1 MSADYFLTPTPYTS
15 DPDPLAKSQQSLA
28 YTQAGVDTGE
38 IVIRG
43 GTHYEFS
50 WIPNV
55 GFPATLR
62 GSDEVA
68 WYTTAWFDK
77 YVKGD
82 SSADK
87 RLLTNRWRSDS
98 PEAAI
103 DPDHDG
109 NMFSFYYRSR
119 LNIRLA
125 SGTRFACEDLR
136 HGCPGLVTNDGG
148 PASYSYLAVDTSPDG
163 R

>member
-15 DPDPLAKSQQSLA
+15 DPDPLAKSPESLA
-28 YTQAGVDTGE
+28 YTGAGVDTGE
-38 IVIRG
+38 IIIRG

-50 WIPNV
+50 WIPNTAF
-55 GFPATLR
+55 GATLR
-62 GSDEVA
+62 GADEVA

-82 SSADK
+82 ASADQ
-87 RLLTNRWRSDS
+87 RLLTNRWLSDAQ
-98 PEAAI
+98 EAAI

-109 NMFSFYYRSR
+109 NVFSFYYPSR
-119 LNIRLA
+119 LDIGLT
-125 SGTRFACEDLR
+125 SGGRFDCEDMR
-136 HGCPGLVTNDGG
+136 PGCSGMVSQDGWPGD
-148 PASYSYLAVDTSPDG
+148 YSYIAIVTSPD